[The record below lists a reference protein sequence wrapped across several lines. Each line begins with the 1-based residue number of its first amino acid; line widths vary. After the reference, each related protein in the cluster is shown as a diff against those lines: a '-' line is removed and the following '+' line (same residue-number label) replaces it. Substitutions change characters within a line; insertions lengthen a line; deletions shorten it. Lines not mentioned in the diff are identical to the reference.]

1 MFYEEILNQKN
12 DSEIF
17 IAIVGAIGIDLDSI
31 HQIVSQKL
39 KAFKYDTKHVKVSE
53 HVLGEIFDE
62 KPAFQHENERIEYYM
77 DKGNVLREKFTGT
90 ISLGIATKI
99 SSLRKKSNEPNL
111 RTAYF
116 INSLK
121 HPDEVQL
128 LRKIY
133 AHGFFL
139 ISIYSDEDRRIKYL
153 TETRHIPLDKAKELI
168 KRDTDESVKHG
179 QHTADTFHLS
189 DFFVNIDGN
198 SDKLQNDIWR
208 IIDLIFGNPY
218 VTPTFDEY
226 AMYMAFSSSLRSADL
241 SRQVG
246 AVITKDTAILS
257 TGANDVPKFGGG
269 VYWPFYSEDHQKIID
284 LPHGRDFKHGKDSN
298 TQTKIEIID
307 EIINKLPKSVS
318 QKFSEEEIIELKEHL
333 KSSRLK
339 DITEYGRVVHAEMDA
354 ILNCARTNISTLNT
368 ELFSTTFPCHNCAKH
383 IVASGI
389 KRVVYIE
396 PYPKSKALDFHKDT
410 IELKTIKRVSDK
422 VIFEPF
428 VGVGPRSFFNLFSIS
443 LGSGYE
449 VKRKQKDGKIIEWI
463 PQKASVR
470 MPLPAGSY
478 LDREI
483 SMVSDLQE
491 IIKLA
496 KNKED

>member
-1 MFYEEILNQKN
+1 M
-12 DSEIF
+12 
-17 IAIVGAIGIDLDSI
+17 
-31 HQIVSQKL
+31 
-39 KAFKYDTKHVKVSE
+39 
-53 HVLGEIFDE
+53 
-62 KPAFQHENERIEYYM
+62 M
-77 DKGNVLREKFTGT
+77 
-90 ISLGIATKI
+90 
-99 SSLRKKSNEPNL
+99 
-111 RTAYF
+111 
-116 INSLK
+116 
-121 HPDEVQL
+121 
-128 LRKIY
+128 
-133 AHGFFL
+133 
-139 ISIYSDEDRRIKYL
+139 
-153 TETRHIPLDKAKELI
+153 
-168 KRDTDESVKHG
+168 
-179 QHTADTFHLS
+179 
-189 DFFVNIDGN
+189 
-198 SDKLQNDIWR
+198 
-208 IIDLIFGNPY
+208 
-218 VTPTFDEY
+218 
-226 AMYMAFSSSLRSADL
+226 
-241 SRQVG
+241 
-246 AVITKDTAILS
+246 
-257 TGANDVPKFGGG
+257 
-269 VYWPFYSEDHQKIID
+269 
-284 LPHGRDFKHGKDSN
+284 
-298 TQTKIEIID
+298 
-307 EIINKLPKSVS
+307 IINKLPKSVS

-354 ILNCARTNISTLNT
+354 ILNCTRTNISTLNT

>member
-1 MFYEEILNQKN
+1 MFYEEILSQKN
-12 DSEIF
+12 NSEIF
-17 IAIVGAIGIDLDSI
+17 IGIVGAIGIDLDSI
-31 HQIVSQKL
+31 YRIVAQKL
-39 KAFKYDTKHVKVSE
+39 KAFNYQTKHIKVSSD
-53 HVLGEIFDE
+53 VISGIFDE
-62 KPAFQHENERIEYYM
+62 EIEFNSEYERIEYFM
-77 DKGNVLREKFTGT
+77 NKGNDLREQFTGA
-90 ISLGIATKI
+90 ISLGIATQI
-99 SSLRKKSNEPNL
+99 SSLRESENEPTP

-116 INSLK
+116 INSIK

-133 AHGFFL
+133 SHGFFL
-139 ISIYSDEDRRIKYL
+139 ISIYSDEKRRLKYL
-153 TETRHIPLDKAKELI
+153 NETRHIAKDDAKKLI
-168 KRDTDESVKHG
+168 KRDADDTVKHG
-179 QHTADTFHLS
+179 QHTTDTFHLS
-189 DFFVNIDGN
+189 DFFINIDGD

-218 VTPTFDEY
+218 ITPTFDEY
-226 AMYMAFSSSLRSADL
+226 AMYMAFASSLRSADL

-246 AVITKDTAILS
+246 AVITQDTAILS
-257 TGANDVPKFGGG
+257 TGANDVPKFNGG
-269 VYWPFYSEDHQKIID
+269 VYWPYYSEDDKKIID
-284 LPHGRDFKHGKDSN
+284 YPDGRDFKRGEDSN
-298 TQTKIEIID
+298 TVTKIEIIN
-307 EIINKLPKSVS
+307 EIIEKLPKEFSS
-318 QKFSEEEIIELKEHL
+318 KFSEQEINSLKQHL

-410 IELKTIKRVSDK
+410 IQLKSGRQDGDK

-428 VGVGPRSFFNLFSIS
+428 VGVGPRSFFNLFSIG
-443 LGSGYE
+443 LGHGYE
-449 VKRKQKDGKIIEWI
+449 IKRKNKDGGIIEWR
-463 PQKASVR
+463 PKNASVR

-478 LDREI
+478 LDREVL
-483 SMVSDLQE
+483 MVSDLKE
-491 IIKLA
+491 IVQMAKL
-496 KNKED
+496 KE